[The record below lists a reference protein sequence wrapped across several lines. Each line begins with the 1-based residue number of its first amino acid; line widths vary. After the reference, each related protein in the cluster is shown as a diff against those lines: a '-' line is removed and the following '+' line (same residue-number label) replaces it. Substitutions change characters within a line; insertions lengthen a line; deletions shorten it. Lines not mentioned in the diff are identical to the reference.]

1 MYVYMYVCMNVYRRG
16 NTDAVDQRLLSYRRQ
31 DNKLIVL
38 AEKHCKYGF
47 IDWKNVATELGNGM
61 TNIQCNGRWD
71 YLFLQGKVFID
82 EAEYMD
88 TSLNPDLS
96 YDYDEDV
103 EKAFNN
109 QRKKGYREKIMWSPK
124 MV

>member
-1 MYVYMYVCMNVYRRG
+1 MYVCMYVCSNVYRRG
-16 NTDAVDQRLLSYRRQ
+16 NTDAVDHRLLSYRRQ

-38 AEKHCKYGF
+38 AEKHRPYGF
-47 IDWKNVATELGNGM
+47 IDWKNVATELGHGM
-61 TNIQCNGRWD
+61 TNIQCSGRWD
-71 YLFLQGKVFID
+71 NLILQGKVIFD
-82 EAEYMD
+82 EAVYMD

-103 EKAFNN
+103 KKAFIN
-109 QRKKGYREKIMWSPK
+109 QRKKRSKRTVWSIE

>member
-1 MYVYMYVCMNVYRRG
+1 
-16 NTDAVDQRLLSYRRQ
+16 
-31 DNKLIVL
+31 
-38 AEKHCKYGF
+38 
-47 IDWKNVATELGNGM
+47 M

-103 EKAFNN
+103 KKAFIN
-109 QRKKGYREKIMWSPK
+109 QRKKGSKRTVWSPE

>member
-38 AEKHCKYGF
+38 AEKHSQYGY

-61 TNIQCNGRWD
+61 TNIQCSNRWT
-71 YLFLQGKVFID
+71 YLILQGKVIID
-82 EAEYMD
+82 EAVYMD
-88 TSLNPDLS
+88 TALNPDLS
-96 YDYDEDV
+96 YDYTDDV
-103 EKAFNN
+103 KKAFIN
-109 QRKKGYREKIMWSPK
+109 QRKKGSKRTIWSTE

>member
-1 MYVYMYVCMNVYRRG
+1 MNVYRRG
-16 NTDAVDQRLLSYRRQ
+16 NTYSVDQRLLSYRRQ

-38 AEKHCKYGF
+38 AEKHRPYGF

-61 TNIQCNGRWD
+61 TNIQCSGRWD
-71 YLFLQGKVFID
+71 SLILQGKVIIN

-96 YDYDEDV
+96 YDYDDDV
-103 EKAFNN
+103 KKAFIN
-109 QRKKGYREKIMWSPK
+109 QRKKRSKRTVWSIE